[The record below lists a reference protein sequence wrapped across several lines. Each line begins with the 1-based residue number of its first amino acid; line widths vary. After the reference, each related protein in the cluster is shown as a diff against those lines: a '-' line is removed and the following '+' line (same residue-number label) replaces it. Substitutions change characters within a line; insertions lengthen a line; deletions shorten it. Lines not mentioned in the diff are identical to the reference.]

1 MAENERE
8 TKIISNVIKTQ
19 AWLAT
24 RRSRY
29 EDTWEE
35 IGREIS
41 PLRADIRQTEPQGE
55 RRWDDIYDSTA
66 QTSLDIHVN
75 GIFGNFAT
83 PDKPWFKLGMKNS
96 ELNDIRDVRVYLQ
109 EVEESMFAV
118 LSDSNFY
125 DELLLM
131 IQDGATIGT
140 APFYIEEDFES
151 GGIVAMAI
159 HPGESYLSH
168 NDKNIVDVFH
178 RKITFTLKQII
189 SKFGDSV
196 PADIIEDAEQNPFAE
211 RIVIHAVYKR
221 EDYDPFKFDS
231 INKPFASLWILTGQV
246 NNTGTQDSKTF
257 QGQSNKKGVKSEDV
271 ILKESGFDTMPYMV
285 WRPYRDTREEY
296 GRSPSMRALPDA
308 MALNIIGKTL
318 LGVAE
323 RAAEPPAI
331 TDPSQEG
338 VADFG
343 ARGINF
349 IANGETPPSFLE
361 MAREYPVSR
370 DREAAKQQAVRETYS
385 VDFFIALN
393 ASQGQQTATE
403 ATLKEGEKVVI
414 LMSSI
419 TRLQGVTSAA
429 LGRVFQIENDAG
441 RMPVPPEILQEGDN
455 VKISFLGPLAQV
467 QSRLFQTRG
476 INETIFD
483 LGGVVQLF
491 GAEPLR
497 NFDSDIVVRE
507 IAEGNIFPAKG
518 IRPLKEVQEE
528 RAQDAAIAAEQE
540 QADKL
545 ALQAETAGKLAK
557 ADKDSDGAIT
567 EAMAAAAGEGG

>member
-1 MAENERE
+1 MATEQDEK
-8 TKIISNVIKTQ
+8 KIENVIKTQ

-24 RRSRY
+24 RRSRW

-41 PLRADIRQTEPQGE
+41 PFRADILQTEPQGE
-55 RRWDDIYDSTA
+55 KRGDDIYDGTA
-66 QTSLDIHVN
+66 QTALDIHVN

-83 PDKPWFKLGMKNS
+83 PDKPWFKLGMKNQA
-96 ELNDIRDVRVYLQ
+96 LNDIRDVRVYLQ
-109 EVEESMFAV
+109 EVEEELYGT

-140 APFYIEEDFES
+140 APFYIEEDFEK

-159 HPGESYLSH
+159 HPGQSYLSH
-168 NDKNIVDVFH
+168 NDKNVIDVFH
-178 RKITFTLKQII
+178 RKVSFTLKQII
-189 SKFGDSV
+189 AKFGVDAV
-196 PADIIEDAEQNPFAE
+196 PKDLVEAAEENPFTE
-211 RIVIHAVYKR
+211 RTVIHAVYKR

-231 INKPFASLWILTGQV
+231 INKPFASLWVMTGQSV
-246 NNTGTQDSKTF
+246 GAGQGDKSF
-257 QGQSNKKGVKSEDV
+257 QGQRSSKGEKSEDV
-271 ILKESGFDTMPYMV
+271 ILRESGFDVMPYLV

-323 RAAEPPAI
+323 RAAEPPAVA
-331 TDPSQEG
+331 DPALEG
-338 VADFG
+338 MADFG
-343 ARGINF
+343 ARGINYV
-349 IANGETPPSFLE
+349 AKNDTPPAFIE
-361 MAREYPVSR
+361 MAREYPIAR
-370 DREAAKQQAVRETYS
+370 DREAAKQQSVREAYN

-393 ASQGQQTATE
+393 ASRGTQTATE

-419 TRLQGVTSAA
+419 TRLQGVSSSA
-429 LGRVFQIENDAG
+429 LGRVFQIENEAG
-441 RMPVPPEILQEGDN
+441 RMPTPPDILQEGDD
-455 VKISFLGPLAQV
+455 VKITFLGPLAQV

-476 INETIFD
+476 INDTVIEVGNVVSIF
-483 LGGVVQLF
+483 GE
-491 GAEPLR
+491 EPLR
-497 NFDSDIVVRE
+497 NFDSDIIVRE

-518 IRPLKEVQEE
+518 VRPLKEVQEE
-528 RAQDAAIAAEQE
+528 RAQEQQLAAQQQQMLELQQ
-540 QADKL
+540 QAD
-545 ALQAETAGKLAK
+545 TAQKLAK
-557 ADKDSDGAIT
+557 ADKDSEGQLSEAI
-567 EAMAAAAGEGG
+567 AAEGEG